1 MLVISRQDRE
11 AILFTSGGK
20 TVRLE
25 VKADECL
32 KLYRGKKLVLKLETP
47 QEFDI
52 IEILGFN
59 VTVYLCKY
67 RACDDITIG
76 FVADRELG
84 IFREEFV
91 A

>member
-25 VKADECL
+25 TRVDDCL
-32 KLYRGKKLVLKLETP
+32 KLYRGKKLILKLETP
-47 QEFDI
+47 QEWAI
-52 IEILGFN
+52 VPILGFN
-59 VTVYLCKY
+59 VTVYLVRY
-67 RACDDITIG
+67 RATDDITIG

-91 A
+91 E